1 MAERSIKT
9 PRTASRAT
17 NSSWVTRGFC
27 RSLAAPKV
35 AFQVG
40 GAPTDKV
47 EMIFFYGSA
56 PKTLLTAANQKTDE
70 IIKNLGE
77 QSKVKVAN
85 MSAQEQ
91 AKALGE
97 VAAGTLNKQQKT
109 AVGNAWSDLLA
120 SNLGRAI
127 RC

>member
-1 MAERSIKT
+1 
-9 PRTASRAT
+9 
-17 NSSWVTRGFC
+17 
-27 RSLAAPKV
+27 
-35 AFQVG
+35 
-40 GAPTDKV
+40 
-47 EMIFFYGSA
+47 MIFFYGSA

-109 AVGNAWSDLLA
+109 AVGNAWRDLLA